1 MAGKN
6 IPVYLFLGLLE
17 SGKTKLIQETL
28 EDPEFDDGSI
38 TLLLVCE
45 EGEMEYEQRKF
56 AKPDRVVI
64 KTVNDKSEFNV
75 ANLTRWAA
83 ESKCGRVMIEY
94 NGMWMVNELYNALP
108 GNMLLFQS
116 LLTVDSNTI
125 FIYSKDNGMRSLLID
140 KLAQAE
146 MVVFNRADVV
156 NSEEKKMELHKL
168 VRQASRKSTIV
179 YEFNDG
185 TVEYDE
191 IPDPLPFDVNAPVI
205 EIKDNDYGV
214 WMLDCQNNIS
224 NYEGKTISF
233 LAQVCQTK
241 KPGPGFFV
249 PGRFVMT
256 CCAAD
261 IQFIGFPC
269 RYEGYEK
276 LKDKEWVRVTAVLNM
291 ASNPVYKNRGPV
303 LTAKTIVSALKP
315 QNEVVTFS

>member
-1 MAGKN
+1 MPGKN
-6 IPVYLFLGLLE
+6 IPVYLFLGFLE

-28 EDPEFDDGSI
+28 EDPEFDDGNI

-45 EGEMEYEQRKF
+45 EGEQEYEQIKF
-56 AKPDRVVI
+56 AKPDNVVI
-64 KTVNDKSEFNV
+64 KYVGDKSEFNV
-75 ANLTRWAA
+75 ANISRWAA
-83 ESKCGRVMIEY
+83 TSKCGRVLIEY
-94 NGMWMVNELYNALP
+94 NGMWMVNELYEALP
-108 GNMLLFQS
+108 SNMALFQT

-125 FIYSKDNGMRSLLID
+125 FIYSKDNGMRGLLLD

-146 MVVFNRADVV
+146 MVVFNRANVV
-156 NSEEKKMELHKL
+156 DSEDKKMELHKL
-168 VRQASRKSTIV
+168 VRQASRKSEIV

-191 IPDPLPFDVNAPVI
+191 IPDPLPFDINADII

-241 KPGPGFFV
+241 KVGPGYFV

-269 RYEGYEK
+269 KYDGYEK
-276 LKDKEWVRVTAVLNM
+276 LQDKEWVRVTAVLNM
-291 ASNPVYKNRGPV
+291 STNPVYKRKGPV
-303 LTAKTIVSALKP
+303 LTAKSVVSGLKP

>member
-1 MAGKN
+1 MPGKN
-6 IPVYLFLGLLE
+6 IPVYLFLGFLE

-28 EDPEFDDGSI
+28 EDPEFDDGNI
-38 TLLLVCE
+38 TLLLVCG
-45 EGEMEYEQRKF
+45 EGEKEYEQIKF
-56 AKPDRVVI
+56 AKPDNVVI
-64 KTVNDKSEFNV
+64 KYVGDKSEFNV
-75 ANLTRWAA
+75 ANISRWAA
-83 ESKCGRVMIEY
+83 TSKCGRVMIEY
-94 NGMWMVNELYNALP
+94 NGMWMVNELYEALP
-108 GNMLLFQS
+108 SNMALFQT

-125 FIYSKDNGMRSLLID
+125 FIYSKDNGMRGLLLD

-156 NSEEKKMELHKL
+156 DSEDKKMELHKL
-168 VRQASRKSTIV
+168 VRQASRKSEIV

-191 IPDPLPFDVNAPVI
+191 IPDPLPFDINADVI

-241 KPGPGFFV
+241 KVGPGYFV

-269 RYEGYEK
+269 KYDGYEK
-276 LKDKEWVRVTAVLNM
+276 LQDKEWVRVTAVLNM
-291 ASNPVYKNRGPV
+291 STNPVYKRKGPV
-303 LTAKTIVSALKP
+303 LTAKSVVSGLKP
-315 QNEVVTFS
+315 KNEVVTFS

>member
-1 MAGKN
+1 MALKN

-28 EDPEFDDGSI
+28 EDPEFDDGGI

-45 EGEMEYEQRKF
+45 EGELEYTQSRF
-56 AKPDRVVI
+56 AKPNNVVI
-64 KTVNDKSEFNV
+64 KVVEDKASFNV

-83 ESKCGRVMIEY
+83 ESKCSRVMIEF
-94 NGMWMVNELYNALP
+94 NGMWMVRELYEALP
-108 GNMLLFQS
+108 SNMSLFQS
-116 LLTVDSNTI
+116 LMTVDSNTI
-125 FIYSKDNGMRSLLID
+125 FIYSKDNGMKGLLID
-140 KLAQAE
+140 KLSQAE

-156 NSEEKKMELHKL
+156 NSDDKKMELHKL
-168 VRQASRKSTIV
+168 VRQASRKSDIV
-179 YEFNDG
+179 YEFKDG

-191 IPDPLPFDVNAPVI
+191 IPDPLPFDINAEVI
-205 EIKDNDYGV
+205 EIKDDDYGV

-224 NYEGKTISF
+224 NYEGKTITF

-241 KPGPGFFV
+241 KAGNGFFI

-269 RYEGYEK
+269 KYDGYE
-276 LKDKEWVRVTAVLNM
+276 LLHDKDWVRVTATLHM
-291 ASNPVYKNRGPV
+291 STNPVYKNKGPV
-303 LTAKTIVSALKP
+303 LTARSVVSALKP
-315 QNEVVTFS
+315 KNEVVTFS